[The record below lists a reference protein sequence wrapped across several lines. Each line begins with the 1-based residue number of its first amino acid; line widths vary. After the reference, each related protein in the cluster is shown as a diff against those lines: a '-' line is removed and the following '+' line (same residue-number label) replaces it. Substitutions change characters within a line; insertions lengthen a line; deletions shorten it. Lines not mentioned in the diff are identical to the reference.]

1 MICILYSNNN
11 SMKKISFLVFGIFLA
26 VSGYSQEIKS
36 YVISS
41 AGAAIMGDG
50 GALYLSIGEPM
61 NTEISGGDIMISQ
74 GFLQVSIAQ
83 LTSDENMLEEV
94 INAYPNPTS
103 ASLVIEMPEMDG
115 QYQYQLFDLLGNI
128 IRTANLN
135 TIRSTVDVSLL
146 DAGTYLLKVNKAD
159 KNSRTIK
166 IVKL

>member
-1 MICILYSNNN
+1 
-11 SMKKISFLVFGIFLA
+11 MKKISFLVLGILLSL
-26 VSGYSQEIKS
+26 SGYSQEIKS

-41 AGAAIMGDG
+41 TGAAIMGEG

-74 GFLQVSIAQ
+74 GFLQVSVAEPSSNNN
-83 LTSDENMLEEV
+83 LLEEIV
-94 INAYPNPTS
+94 KAYPNPST

-115 QYQYQLFDLLGNI
+115 QYEYQLFDMLGKV
-128 IRTANLN
+128 IRTEELN

-146 DAGTYLLKVNKAD
+146 NAGTYLLKVNKAD
-159 KNSRTIK
+159 RSSKTIK